1 MATCTHCPAVTS
13 HSLYQG
19 PLRTTLWLLSTMCLC
34 GGPGLSLTPPNFV
47 QVLNWMMGYMPGQV
61 DPVVPFLEGLGLCL
75 GEEMAGQ
82 PSLCSS
88 FQGGAH
94 LSSSNCKILLQNQSG
109 WLDYVG

>member
-13 HSLYQG
+13 HSLHQG
-19 PLRTTLWLLSTMCLC
+19 ALGTAPWLLSKTCPC

-47 QVLNWMMGYMPGQV
+47 QVLNWMPGQV
-61 DPVVPFLEGLGLCL
+61 DPVVPFPEGLTLWL

-94 LSSSNCKILLQNQSG
+94 LSSSNCKILLQNQRV